1 MSFLQSFK
9 MAMSSIRSNK
19 VRSFLT
25 MLGVIIGVAA
35 VIAAVGFAKGST
47 KSITDSIA
55 SLGTNLI
62 SITITG
68 RNSNRN
74 VTYDEIKQFASENS
88 SEISYVAPEV
98 SSSGTIKVLS
108 STRDTTIMGTTPEY
122 AEIKSQGVKSGR
134 YISDFD
140 VDLRQKV
147 AVLGTAVVNDVFSG
161 ANPIGETIKVNG
173 QVFTVVGVLE
183 EKDGGQDSS
192 ADDTVIIPLT
202 TAQRLLKNSNIRN
215 FSIQAASSDTVNDVM
230 SKATQM
236 LTKIYSDSSSF
247 RVFNQAQMLS
257 TLNTVTSTLMIV
269 LGGIAA
275 ISLIVGG
282 VGIMNIML
290 VSVTERT
297 REIGIRKAI
306 GAKKKNILIQ
316 FLIEAVVVTG
326 MGGIIGVAVGAGII
340 KFIIGGFNIVPQV
353 YSVPWMIISFSIS
366 LLVGVIFG
374 MFPAVK
380 AANLNPIEALR
391 YE

>member
-9 MAMSSIRSNK
+9 MAMSSIKSNK

-47 KSITDSIA
+47 KSITDSVE

-68 RNSNRN
+68 RNSNRK
-74 VTYDEIKQFASENS
+74 VTYDDIKKFAEENS
-88 SEISYVAPEV
+88 SEISYVAPQV
-98 SSSGTIKVLS
+98 SGSGTVKVLS

-122 AEIKSQGVKSGR
+122 AEIKSQSVQSGR

-140 VDLRQKV
+140 VDLRMKV
-147 AVLGTAVVNDVFSG
+147 AVIGTAVVNDVFDG
-161 ANPIGETIKVNG
+161 ENPVGKTIKVNG
-173 QVFTVVGVLE
+173 QVFSVVGVLQ
-183 EKDGGQDSS
+183 EKDGGQDNSQ
-192 ADDTVIIPLT
+192 DDTVIIPLT

-215 FSIQAASSDTVNDVM
+215 FSIQAASSDVIDDIM
-230 SKATQM
+230 SKATVM
-236 LTKIYSDSSSF
+236 LTQIYSDSDSF
-247 RVFNQAQMLS
+247 KVVSQAQMLS
-257 TLNTVTSTLMIV
+257 TLDTITSTLMIV

-306 GAKKKNILIQ
+306 GAKRKIYLLN
-316 FLIEAVVVTG
+316 FL
-326 MGGIIGVAVGAGII
+326 
-340 KFIIGGFNIVPQV
+340 
-353 YSVPWMIISFSIS
+353 
-366 LLVGVIFG
+366 
-374 MFPAVK
+374 
-380 AANLNPIEALR
+380 
-391 YE
+391 

>member
-122 AEIKSQGVKSGR
+122 AEIKAR
-134 YISDFD
+134 
-140 VDLRQKV
+140 
-147 AVLGTAVVNDVFSG
+147 VL
-161 ANPIGETIKVNG
+161 
-173 QVFTVVGVLE
+173 
-183 EKDGGQDSS
+183 
-192 ADDTVIIPLT
+192 
-202 TAQRLLKNSNIRN
+202 
-215 FSIQAASSDTVNDVM
+215 
-230 SKATQM
+230 KAED
-236 LTKIYSDSSSF
+236 IF
-247 RVFNQAQMLS
+247 RI
-257 TLNTVTSTLMIV
+257 LMWI
-269 LGGIAA
+269 
-275 ISLIVGG
+275 
-282 VGIMNIML
+282 
-290 VSVTERT
+290 
-297 REIGIRKAI
+297 
-306 GAKKKNILIQ
+306 
-316 FLIEAVVVTG
+316 
-326 MGGIIGVAVGAGII
+326 
-340 KFIIGGFNIVPQV
+340 
-353 YSVPWMIISFSIS
+353 
-366 LLVGVIFG
+366 
-374 MFPAVK
+374 
-380 AANLNPIEALR
+380 
-391 YE
+391 